1 MWLVITIFAWFVGA
15 TIYSLASG
23 LIVWLVKKL
32 LSFHISFKGEI
43 ALLATLVIFEPFLVS
58 YTIDETFTFDWSH
71 FINYNLP
78 QFVLAVL
85 MLRWINR
92 GEE

>member
-1 MWLVITIFAWFVGA
+1 MWLVMMIVAWFVGA

-23 LIVWLVKKL
+23 LIVWLVTKL
-32 LSFHISFKGEI
+32 LSFHVSFKGEV
-43 ALLATLVIFEPFLVS
+43 ALLATLVVFEPFLVS
-58 YTIDETFTFDWSH
+58 YTVDKTFTFDWSH
-71 FINYNLP
+71 FINYNFP

>member
-1 MWLVITIFAWFVGA
+1 MVITIFAWLVGA

-43 ALLATLVIFEPFLVS
+43 ALLAALVVFEPFLVS
-58 YTIDETFTFDWSH
+58 YTIDKSFTWDWLH
-71 FINYNLP
+71 FIHYNFP
-78 QFVLAVL
+78 MFVLAFL
-85 MLRWINR
+85 FLWWMKK

>member
-1 MWLVITIFAWFVGA
+1 MWLVMTIVAWFVGA
-15 TIYSLASG
+15 TIFSLTSG

-32 LSFHISFKGEI
+32 LSFHVSFKGEI
-43 ALLATLVIFEPFLVS
+43 ALLATLAVFEIFLVS
-58 YTIDETFTFDWSH
+58 YTIDKTFTFDWSH
-71 FINYNLP
+71 FITYNLP